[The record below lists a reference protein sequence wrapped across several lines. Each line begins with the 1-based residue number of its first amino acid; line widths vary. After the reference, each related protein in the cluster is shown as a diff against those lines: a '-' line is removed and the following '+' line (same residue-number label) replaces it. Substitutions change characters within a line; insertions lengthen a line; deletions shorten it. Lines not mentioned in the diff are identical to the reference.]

1 MVQDFPGL
9 GRRTMLLNGRLLPL
23 GGPDHDLILLAIED
37 ITERRQ
43 VVALKESEAKLRD
56 LAHRVLALQEKE
68 RQQLSWELQE
78 NLAQKIIALKLEL
91 RTFELKLPEG
101 DEQLRQ
107 DYRQALKKIDDIL
120 ENLRRRAMDLSP
132 QMLADLGLT
141 MGLKGLCED
150 FGRSHDLECDIYLDE
165 MGEFFS
171 AADQISIYR
180 IFQAA
185 LDNISRHAAATKV
198 TLAAQSKADGVEFL
212 VEDNG
217 RGFDPAIAE
226 APQGVGLAA
235 MAERSRALG
244 GTFKL
249 ESQIAVGTRIFFTIP
264 KSRK

>member
-1 MVQDFPGL
+1 
-9 GRRTMLLNGRLLPL
+9 MLLNARRLPL
-23 GGPDHDLILLAIED
+23 GEADQDLILLAIED
-37 ITERRQ
+37 VTDRKRAEQ
-43 VVALKESEAKLRD
+43 VIRESEAKLRN
-56 LAHRVLALQEKE
+56 LTRRVLALQEKE

-78 NLAQKIIALKLEL
+78 ALAQDITALKLEL
-91 RTFELKLPEG
+91 RTFEPKLPED
-101 DEQLRQ
+101 DEPLRQ
-107 DYRQALKKIDDIL
+107 DYRQALKKIDDMV

-132 QMLADLGLT
+132 QMLEDLGLT
-141 MGLKGLCED
+141 VGLQSLCED
-150 FGRSHDLECDIYLDE
+150 FSRGHDLKCDLHLDE
-165 MGEFFS
+165 LGEFFK

-180 IFQAA
+180 IFQEA

-198 TLAAQSKADGVEFL
+198 TFAAKSQGDAVEFL

-217 RGFDPAIAE
+217 RGFDPAAAE

-235 MAERSRALG
+235 MAERVRAMG

>member
-9 GRRTMLLNGRLLPL
+9 GRRIMLLSGRLLPM
-23 GGPDHDLILLAIED
+23 GGPDHDFILLAIED
-37 ITERRQ
+37 ITDRRQ

-56 LAHRVLALQEKE
+56 LTQRVLALQEKE

-78 NLAQKIIALKLEL
+78 ALAQDITALKLEL
-91 RTFELKLPEG
+91 RTFEPKLPSD

-107 DYRQALKKIDDIL
+107 DYRQALEKIDGIV

-132 QMLADLGLT
+132 QMLKDLGLT
-141 MGLKGLCED
+141 VGLKSLCED
-150 FGRSHDLECDIYLDE
+150 FGLSHNLECNIHLDE
-165 MGEFFS
+165 LGESFS

-180 IFQAA
+180 IFQEA
-185 LDNISRHAAATKV
+185 LDNIFRHAAATKV
-198 TLAAQSKADGVEFL
+198 TLAAKGKVDEVEFL

-217 RGFDPAIAE
+217 RGFDPATAE

-235 MAERSRALG
+235 MAERVGALG